1 MGMQITSAQLFNLN
15 KGSYMKYI
23 SARIKPAKV
32 YHGYT
37 DDRQLIVDDVPSD
50 GFVEKVIKIDRI
62 LSITAKYIF
71 IETPHDTVQTWEYEG
86 GFESMKKKMS
96 SAGLLVD

>member
-1 MGMQITSAQLFNLN
+1 
-15 KGSYMKYI
+15 MKYI
-23 SARIKPAKV
+23 SARIRPAKV

-37 DDRQLIVDDVPSD
+37 NDRQLIIDDVPSEE
-50 GFVEKVIKIDRI
+50 FVEKVIKIDRI

-86 GFESMKKKMS
+86 GFESMKKRMS
-96 SAGLLVD
+96 SAGLLID